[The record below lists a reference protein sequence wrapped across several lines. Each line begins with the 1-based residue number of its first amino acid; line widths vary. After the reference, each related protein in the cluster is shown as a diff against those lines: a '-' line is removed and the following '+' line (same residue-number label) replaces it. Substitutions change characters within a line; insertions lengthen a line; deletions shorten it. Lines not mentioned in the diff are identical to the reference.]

1 LCRLTVSRTVTACSS
16 EDWARLRD
24 RLEREVQDRI
34 RALAT
39 VLDDLMAD
47 GKLCELPPVRRG
59 KGA

>member
-1 LCRLTVSRTVTACSS
+1 
-16 EDWARLRD
+16 
-24 RLEREVQDRI
+24 VQDRI